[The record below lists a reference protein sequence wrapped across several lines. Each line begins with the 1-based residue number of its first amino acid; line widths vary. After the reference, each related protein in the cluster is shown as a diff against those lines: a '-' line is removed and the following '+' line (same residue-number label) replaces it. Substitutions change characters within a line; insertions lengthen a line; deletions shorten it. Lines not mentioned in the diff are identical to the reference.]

1 MCELNLEY
9 IQYEF
14 TKEHVEKTFDQ
25 NVGNMSIFV
34 KELSEDCKND
44 PSNYPWLNSRQTSLS

>member
-44 PSNYPWLNSRQTSLS
+44 PSNYP